1 MTEGQAG
8 IPLQLEIT
16 VLDTACQTLPGVYVE
31 VSMLCR
37 CSKLKC
43 CFTHEHLSTINHNE
57 AWLCIALATCSVLCT
72 EINLS
77 RY

>member
-37 CSKLKC
+37 CSKLEV
-43 CFTHEHLSTINHNE
+43 FFHS
-57 AWLCIALATCSVLCT
+57 
-72 EINLS
+72 
-77 RY
+77 